1 MLLFFRQITARQWA
15 FIGLASLLLAG
26 GTTFWLKS
34 GKQRRR
40 GNAVKADK
48 ILIEKAERRLTLL
61 RQGQVMKT
69 YRVALGPNPAGHKQ
83 EEGDGRTPEGKY
95 RIDWRNPQSKF
106 YLSLH
111 ISYPNETD
119 KQRATER
126 GVSPGGDI
134 MIHGLPN
141 GSGSLGSLHYLKDW
155 TLGCIAVNNEEIEEI
170 WDTVDDGIVV
180 EIVP

>member
-1 MLLFFRQITARQWA
+1 MWLFLKQITARRWA
-15 FIGLASLLLAG
+15 FIGLALLLLAG
-26 GTTFWLKS
+26 GAAFWLKS

-40 GNAVKADK
+40 GSAVKADK
-48 ILIEKAERRLTLL
+48 ILIEKAERRLTLW
-61 RQGQVMKT
+61 RQGQAWKT
-69 YRVALGPNPAGHKQ
+69 YRVALGPNPTGHKQ

-111 ISYPNETD
+111 VSYPDDTD
-119 KQRATER
+119 KQRAAER

-141 GSGSLGSLHYLKDW
+141 GAGMLGSLHYKRDW

-170 WDTVDDGIVV
+170 WDAVADGTQV